1 MGESPRSANKKG
13 PKVGLNGTRGGVTE
27 RVGRSGEMEERGF
40 EGVDA
45 AEERGKQR
53 MGLLLLLLMFLQE
66 AWSLW
71 VVIVVG
77 NVGFGEGR
85 VEVRPRRLNQLCS
98 NGFNKWVSLC

>member
-53 MGLLLLLLMFLQE
+53 MGLLLLLLFLQE
-66 AWSLW
+66 AWSLR
-71 VVIVVG
+71 VVIAVG

-85 VEVRPRRLNQLCS
+85 VEVRPRRLNQLSS

>member
-13 PKVGLNGTRGGVTE
+13 PEVGLNGTRGGVTE

-40 EGVDA
+40 EGIDA

-53 MGLLLLLLMFLQE
+53 MGLLLVLLFLQE
-66 AWSLW
+66 AWSLR

-85 VEVRPRRLNQLCS
+85 VEVRPRRLNQLSS

>member
-45 AEERGKQR
+45 EEERGKQR
-53 MGLLLLLLMFLQE
+53 MGLLLVFLQE
-66 AWSLW
+66 AWSLR

-85 VEVRPRRLNQLCS
+85 VEVRPRRLNQLSS